1 MNKKKINKKN
11 VGDKNVKSKG
21 HHPLIRTIYLYLFAL
36 IGLALL
42 ITGTVR
48 LVNMGLKALIFTKAD
63 NYLRM
68 EAPPIAPVGM
78 EKIEELQD
86 GVQLSEEQL
95 SMIDNWLED
104 YQAWQKNVSGNEG
117 LISSRQREA
126 STSISLILV
135 GLPLYLFHWSIIRR
149 ETKAAK
155 SA

>member
-78 EKIEELQD
+78 ERIEELQD

-117 LISSRQREA
+117 LISSRRREA

>member
-78 EKIEELQD
+78 ERIEELQD

>member
-21 HHPLIRTIYLYLFAL
+21 HYPLIRTIYLYLFAL

-78 EKIEELQD
+78 ERIEELQD